1 MTVLIGVDPHKGS
14 HTAVAIDRDEAVIDE
29 LRVTATVGQVDE
41 LLGWAK
47 PLAPR
52 TWAVESAGGLGYLL
66 SQQLVAAGETVLD
79 VPATLAARVRVLCT
93 EVPLGRGPGRPGPS
107 RRAIGCGGRVRCR
120 HCCYLPAL

>member
-29 LRVTATVGQVDE
+29 LRVDATVGQVDE

-47 PLAPR
+47 PLGDR

-66 SQQLVAAGETVLD
+66 SQQLVAAGRRCWMCPRRWRRGCGCWAPGVRTRTTPTT
-79 VPATLAARVRVLCT
+79 PAPSPSPPC
-93 EVPLGRGPGRPGPS
+93 GPGHW
-107 RRAIGCGGRVRCR
+107 RRCGLRIM
-120 HCCYLPAL
+120 